1 MLYDL
6 KFLNTGEVFPPES
19 EMERLDGY
27 SRYEMERN
35 GEPWQANNGYL
46 ERLMYVLSN
55 YSLYDYQLYMY
66 DSDAFA
72 SIVDKIK
79 NVTVGRRPIIRLPE
93 KEEIND
99 VGEIV
104 KTEDERQTELS
115 KLLKEKNLFK
125 KIRRIVEDMVVYG
138 DIPVKLYTTEK
149 GEKRVSLLSPSMWF
163 PVVEKG
169 ESSEIR
175 YNVIAWVAKN
185 GDDVEK
191 SELHVQVYDDIE
203 ETVTNRIFGISQ
215 YNGDRTVKCWK
226 NRTVTGEGYKLGAER
241 KGRSFDGF
249 TTGVYSM
256 ETAKIMPIT
265 FCGRSN
271 TPYGRSLFDRL
282 ESTIMEYYMRVSL
295 KNVVLDK
302 FSAPK
307 LSGPHLMTPEDAQLP
322 NYIELNAGENPP
334 NYLVWDANMTA
345 VENTISMLKNDL
357 SNASG
362 LGSLLDTSVFGDSQG
377 YDALMIKL
385 TPALQ
390 EAEGITEEIEDAL
403 SEIIAYLSDGLV
415 QADEITIVW
424 KTGVPESKN
433 QIANT
438 AKLHK
443 ETGWSQKRVNVVDY
457 EMTPMEA
464 QAEEE
469 RKRAE
474 TPQIPFGGTNAD
486 WEEGDED

>member
-6 KFLNTGEVFPPES
+6 NFINTGEVFPPES

-27 SRYEMERN
+27 RRYEMERN
-35 GEPWQANNGYL
+35 GEPWQANSGYL
-46 ERLMYVLSN
+46 ERIMYVLSN
-55 YSLYDYQLYMY
+55 YSLFDYRVYLY

-72 SIVDKIK
+72 CIVDKIK
-79 NVTVGRRPIIRLPE
+79 NVTVGRRPIIRLPG
-93 KEEIND
+93 KEETNE
-99 VGEIV
+99 VGEKIV
-104 KTEDERQTELS
+104 SEDERQSELT
-115 KLLKEKNLFK
+115 KILKEKNLFK
-125 KIRRIVEDMVVYG
+125 KLRRIVDDMVVYG
-138 DIPVKLYTTEK
+138 DIPVKLYTTET

-163 PVVEKG
+163 PVVDKG

-175 YNVIAWVAKN
+175 YNVIAWVVRN

-191 SELHVQVYDDIE
+191 SELHVQFYDDIE
-203 ETVTNRIFGISQ
+203 GTVTNRIFGISQ
-215 YNGDRTVKCWK
+215 YKGDRTVKCG
-226 NRTVTGEGYKLGAER
+226 NHRTVTGEGYKLGEEK

-249 TTGVYSM
+249 TSGVYAM
-256 ETAKIMPIT
+256 ETAKIIPIS
-265 FCGRSN
+265 FDAKSN
-271 TPYGRSLFDRL
+271 TPYGRSIFDRL
-282 ESTIMEYYMRVSL
+282 ETSIMEYYMRVSL

-307 LSGPHLMTPEDAQLP
+307 LSGPALMTPEDAQLP
-322 NYIELNAGENPP
+322 NYIELQSGDNPP
-334 NYLVWDANMTA
+334 NYLVWDANMAA
-345 VENTISMLKNDL
+345 VENTIAELKNDL

-362 LGSLLDTSVFGDSQG
+362 IGSLLDTKVFGDSQG

-403 SEIIAYLSDGLV
+403 TEIISYLSDGLV

-469 RKRAE
+469 NKRAE

-486 WEEGDED
+486 WEEGDEE